1 MEHYTRIQNAITFI
15 EDQLQE
21 QLNLADIAKEA
32 GFSTYHFQRLF
43 HAVSGFTVQEYI
55 RTRRLAEAAVMLR
68 ETNGTVLQIA
78 VSYQYGSQEAF
89 TRAFTACFDVT
100 PAKYRNPQTPLAYY
114 QPKIDLITY
123 GANIRGGLNMYK
135 PEIVDL
141 APIKIIGYNYQT
153 NLNNETYFDEIPD
166 FYNHFGRNEYYLRIP
181 NKARPAF
188 AYGIAHAYQDSGEF
202 SFLIGEEVTSFEEM
216 EPSFGCFEIPGGKY
230 AVFKVNSAPELGQN
244 TWKYIY
250 GTWLP
255 NSNYDRR
262 EGPDFEVTDVIN
274 SSPEK
279 INMTVYIPIR

>member
-1 MEHYTRIQNAITFI
+1 MEHYTRIQTAIAFI
-15 EDQLQE
+15 EDQLQD
-21 QLNLADIAKEA
+21 QLNVTDIAREA
-32 GFSTYHFQRLF
+32 GFSAYHFQRLF

-55 RTRRLAEAAVMLR
+55 RKRRLAEAAAMLR
-68 ETNGTVLQIA
+68 ETKSNVLQIA
-78 VSYQYGSQEAF
+78 VTYQYGSQEAF
-89 TRAFTACFDVT
+89 TRAFIACFGVT
-100 PAKYRNPQTPLAYY
+100 PAKYRNKQTPLAY

-141 APIKIIGYNYQT
+141 TSIKIIGFNYQT
-153 NLNNETYFDEIPD
+153 NLNNETYFDEIPG
-166 FYNHFGRNEYYLRIP
+166 FYDDFGRNEYYMRIP

-188 AYGIAHAYQDSGEF
+188 AYGIAHAYQDSGKF
-202 SFLIGEEVTSFEEM
+202 SFLIGEEVTSYEGM
-216 EPSFGCFEIPGGKY
+216 EPNFGCFEIPAGKY
-230 AVFKVNSAPELGQN
+230 AAFKVNSAPELGQN

-262 EGPDFEVTDVIN
+262 EGPDFEVTDVMN
-274 SSPEK
+274 SLPGK